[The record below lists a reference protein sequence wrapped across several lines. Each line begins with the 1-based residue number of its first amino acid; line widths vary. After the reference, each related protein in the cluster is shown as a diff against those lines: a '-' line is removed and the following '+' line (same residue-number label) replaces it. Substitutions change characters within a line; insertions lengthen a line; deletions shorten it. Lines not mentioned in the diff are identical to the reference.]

1 MEEDKKY
8 NLECH
13 ELTDYHYYTK
23 CGVLQG
29 LPALR
34 KAGATRCKINVL
46 IHYFVSAMFDQ
57 ELSDKSKVQWI
68 DFIVHSNNILFA
80 LALES

>member
-1 MEEDKKY
+1 MAEDKKY

-13 ELTDYHYYTK
+13 ELTDYHYHTK

-34 KAGATRCKINVL
+34 KAGATQCKITIFFTCV
-46 IHYFVSAMFDQ
+46 
-57 ELSDKSKVQWI
+57 
-68 DFIVHSNNILFA
+68 
-80 LALES
+80 